1 MKKGFTLIEL
11 LIVLAIIGILASL
24 FIPKV
29 SIYLQKAKQKTTMS
43 DMVTLATACA
53 TYATESGGMP
63 EQDGEVELASE
74 FMQAITPYISSFQ
87 PNDKWG
93 HKYLIYTGSAIAGQ
107 YGIEE
112 DDLTEED
119 FLIVS
124 LGRDGQAENFIYDPK
139 NPDAG
144 FFSGDNLDNLK
155 NDLIRL
161 NNDWIR
167 APISA
172 TK

>member
-11 LIVLAIIGILASL
+11 LIVIAIIGILASII
-24 FIPKV
+24 IPNATNA
-29 SIYLQKAKQKTTMS
+29 IQKAKQKATMS
-43 DMVTLATACA
+43 DMVTITTACA
-53 TYATESGGMP
+53 SYAMGSGRMP
-63 EQDGEVELASE
+63 KQEGEVEPDSE
-74 FMQAITPYISSFQ
+74 FMQAIAPYISAFQ

-112 DDLTEED
+112 DDLTGED
-119 FLIVS
+119 FLIIS
-124 LGRDGQAENFIYDPK
+124 LGRDGQMENFLYDPK
-139 NPDAG
+139 NPDSG
-144 FFSGDNLDNLK
+144 FFSGENIESLK

-161 NNDWIR
+161 NNSWIR